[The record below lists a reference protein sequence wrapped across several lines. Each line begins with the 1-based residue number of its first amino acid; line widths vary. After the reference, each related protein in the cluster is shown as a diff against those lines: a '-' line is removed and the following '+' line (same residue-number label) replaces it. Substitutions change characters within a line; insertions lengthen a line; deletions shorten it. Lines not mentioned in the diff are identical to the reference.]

1 MNSQRQASFDELM
14 AASLIS
20 LGEDDIFLQF
30 RKSNAGF
37 SGREKSIDEFLHN
50 YRPKLVDLRDFMAS
64 PGASCQ
70 DAFTSM
76 QFDAL
81 DHAQCMSLQSSFTF
95 SVSEKCSTV
104 TELKR
109 EKNQPAPSAA
119 QKSTCLST
127 KQQHAAIRKRPYIKL
142 PAEKKMERRKEQ
154 NREAQR
160 RFRERHLLHGH

>member
-20 LGEDDIFLQF
+20 LGEDDTFLQF

-37 SGREKSIDEFLHN
+37 PGREKSIDEFLHN
-50 YRPKLVDLRDFMAS
+50 YRPKSVDLRDFMTCNGES
-64 PGASCQ
+64 WQ
-70 DAFTSM
+70 DTFTSL
-76 QFDAL
+76 QSDAM
-81 DHAQCMSLQSSFTF
+81 DHAQCNTF
-95 SVSEKCSTV
+95 SSSAPEICRN
-104 TELKR
+104 R
-109 EKNQPAPSAA
+109 EKNQSPPSAA

>member
-1 MNSQRQASFDELM
+1 MDSQRQASFDELM

-50 YRPKLVDLRDFMAS
+50 YRPKLVDLRDFMTFTG
-64 PGASCQ
+64 PGEIWQ
-70 DAFTSM
+70 DTFTSL
-76 QFDAL
+76 QFDAM
-81 DHAQCMSLQSSFTF
+81 DHAQCMALQSSFTF
-95 SVSEKCSTV
+95 STPEICRN
-104 TELKR
+104 R
-109 EKNQPAPSAA
+109 EKNQPEPLTA

-160 RFRERHLLHGH
+160 RFRERHMLHGH